1 MSVPDLSRDRQRP
14 SVCRIILL
22 MRIIA
27 LEKPGE
33 TGASDAVWLWDRG
46 PVLWLGLNSH
56 SIWLVQHCSCVGAHA
71 GTTAR
76 HPGQHRRWPGAALA
90 AAVHPLPTIQ
100 ALFAARPAYHYPGQY
115 WLASAAR

>member
-56 SIWLVQHCSCVGAHA
+56 SIWLVQH
-71 GTTAR
+71 
-76 HPGQHRRWPGAALA
+76 RRWPGAALA
-90 AAVHPLPTIQ
+90 AAAHPLPTIQ